1 MKQLLTRY
9 TLSRFFVIF
18 LATLITLTAIILLFD
33 MVELLR
39 QAAKR
44 ENISFFDVLT
54 LSLLKSPQ
62 MIHIICPF
70 VVLISGMIFFLLFN
84 RSSEL
89 IIMRSVGM
97 SVWNILGP
105 LCILVFCLGLL
116 DVLAFSPISAAT
128 ARRYERLE
136 ERTGMTSSS
145 PFKWTEDGFWWRE
158 NTNNGTLVI
167 RASQVNQ
174 NEGKISL
181 SDVSV
186 LDLSNEDLYRRHIET
201 PKALLQNSSL
211 VIPEGFVID
220 PEAEQTT
227 TEYNL
232 SFETTLS
239 LERLLEKF
247 DEPQTMSFWHFLC
260 FWWQCC

>member
-136 ERTGMTSSS
+136 
-145 PFKWTEDGFWWRE
+145 
-158 NTNNGTLVI
+158 
-167 RASQVNQ
+167 
-174 NEGKISL
+174 
-181 SDVSV
+181 
-186 LDLSNEDLYRRHIET
+186 
-201 PKALLQNSSL
+201 
-211 VIPEGFVID
+211 
-220 PEAEQTT
+220 
-227 TEYNL
+227 
-232 SFETTLS
+232 
-239 LERLLEKF
+239 
-247 DEPQTMSFWHFLC
+247 
-260 FWWQCC
+260 